1 MHIAEIT
8 WLSRLQGGIVVNHT
22 FMRHPMNR
30 LGHFILYNLIAVTM
44 NPDIQKKILQFEAF
58 INGVLK
64 ADLAKL
70 EEKLDSKNT
79 DIAEFLQLK
88 NIITTFQSSDF
99 NKKDFKTQVDIGN
112 NFYVEAH
119 VQDVS
124 NILLD
129 VGLGHY
135 VEFSLEEAL
144 VIINV
149 RIKLFE
155 KQIAHIRKQIA
166 RTNAHIKLILI
177 GIRDLQGLQ

>member
-8 WLSRLQGGIVVNHT
+8 WLSRLQDGIVVNHT
-22 FMRHPMNR
+22 FMRHPMVNR
-30 LGHFILYNLIAVTM
+30 KNRTALRKIIM

-58 INGVLK
+58 INGVLRV
-64 ADLAKL
+64 DLAKL

>member
-1 MHIAEIT
+1 
-8 WLSRLQGGIVVNHT
+8 
-22 FMRHPMNR
+22 
-30 LGHFILYNLIAVTM
+30 M

>member
-1 MHIAEIT
+1 MLLNPCRT
-8 WLSRLQGGIVVNHT
+8 
-22 FMRHPMNR
+22 
-30 LGHFILYNLIAVTM
+30 ILVILFFYNFIAVTM
-44 NPDIQKKILQFEAF
+44 SADIQQKILQFEAF

-70 EEKLDSKNT
+70 EEKLNSKIT
-79 DIAEFLQLK
+79 DITEFLHLK
-88 NIITTFQSSDF
+88 NIITTFQSSEF

-112 NFYVEAH
+112 SFYIEAH

-177 GIRDLQGLQ
+177 GIRDLQGLR